1 MAFSLLHRRHR
12 GKNMKKNQK
21 KTYALLTTAL
31 IAIVGSYNALMIH
44 SDSNL
49 SLSDSANIKRIDE
62 VYGIVKVG
70 RNLAVAT
77 DWRKI
82 PAIENKVAILEAQT
96 MNKETEPAAQENPA
110 AVEASLNM
118 GLVEVMNPKKW
129 LNGVKA
135 SEFSGSIATNNGM
148 IESLK
153 ASLPDG
159 LNVDIAFSEMTGNTF
174 EYDLNGE
181 VFSGLMYQV
190 DQNSYMVTLTNGPL
204 EGTRLRF
211 EGQDAQISSENFLA
225 ENHNIEI
232 GDFGSETAPEIS
244 VQNEDQ
250 TTETAQTFDFSTTQ
264 SI

>member
-1 MAFSLLHRRHR
+1 
-12 GKNMKKNQK
+12 MKKNQK
-21 KTYALLTTAL
+21 KTYALLTAAF

-49 SLSDSANIKRIDE
+49 GVSDTTNIKRLDE
-62 VYGIVKVG
+62 VFGIVKVG

-82 PAIENKVAILEAQT
+82 PASENKLNIVKAQPVT
-96 MNKETEPAAQENPA
+96 QEVSQDIQDNQA
-110 AVEASLNM
+110 AVEATLNM

-129 LNGVKA
+129 QNGVKA
-135 SEFSGSIATNNGM
+135 TEFSGSIATNNGI

-190 DQNSYMVTLTNGPL
+190 DQNSYMITLTNGPL

-211 EGQDAQISSENFLA
+211 EGHESTASSENFLA
-225 ENHNIEI
+225 ENHNVEI
-232 GDFGSETAPEIS
+232 GEFGPDTGTEPEIS
-244 VQNEDQ
+244 HQTETP
-250 TTETAQTFDFSTTQ
+250 TTETAQTFDFSNSQ

>member
-1 MAFSLLHRRHR
+1 
-12 GKNMKKNQK
+12 MKKNQK

-31 IAIVGSYNALMIH
+31 LAIVGSYNALMIH
-44 SDSNL
+44 SDSKL
-49 SLSDSANIKRIDE
+49 SLSESANIKRIDE
-62 VYGIVKVG
+62 IYGSVKVG
-70 RNLAVAT
+70 RKLAVAT

-82 PAIENKVAILEAQT
+82 SKSEV
-96 MNKETEPAAQENPA
+96 AAQVAKIEDKNISTSTTQENSA
-110 AVEASLNM
+110 AVEATLNM
-118 GLVEVMNPKKW
+118 SLVEVINPKKW
-129 LNGVKA
+129 QNGVKDA
-135 SEFSGSIATNNGM
+135 EFTGSIATNNGV

-153 ASLPDG
+153 ASLPEG
-159 LNVDIAFSEMTGNTF
+159 LSVDIAFSEMTGNTF

-211 EGQDAQISSENFLA
+211 EGQESSTSSENFLA
-225 ENHNIEI
+225 ENHSIEI
-232 GDFGSETAPEIS
+232 GEFGSESEPEITNQ
-244 VQNEDQ
+244 VETQ